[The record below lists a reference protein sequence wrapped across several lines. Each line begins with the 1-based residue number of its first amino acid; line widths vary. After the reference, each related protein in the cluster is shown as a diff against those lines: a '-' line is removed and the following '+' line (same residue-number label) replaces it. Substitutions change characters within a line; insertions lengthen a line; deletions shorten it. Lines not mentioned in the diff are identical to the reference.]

1 MKNWKTIFGSLGMLV
16 GVAVPSLVTL
26 SCKKEKKTQLENT
39 ITVKKENFHLAE
51 LGFTEGSLTTD
62 QFKEQIT
69 PGFIYKNLN
78 VFFNNID
85 VNKITEGDIKVQ
97 NAIPNTS
104 KDSIL
109 ISCEIKGH
117 LFQFKIVGFKIEDAD
132 SNLTNNFIP
141 NKTVFDATEFSGDS
155 GDLSSK
161 TIAEAKKYIEE
172 TTDFIKKH
180 KDVLFNYIHD
190 TLLNSFN
197 TKGNIE
203 LTEIGNKL
211 FVTLYEN
218 KSDSTKIKFNFEI
231 TGFKDDT
238 QSDTPSDT
246 PGGDA
251 IVEIQSSIEIESSDF
266 VDLKDKTLKQGVEFF
281 QGNEQWLLDNQSKI
295 FGTSDLKNTDIEITS
310 IGGPEW
316 IWIAQ
321 NDVRIALNV
330 RDKSVLLT
338 IKNFVPNIEVKAN
351 LTAADLSFDN
361 VAASEAV
368 SVITKN
374 WISFNIYKLFTI
386 TDGVVSSD
394 KISEPVSIVNGNT
407 IEVTVKLFDKEFKF
421 TISGFKNIILQAKQT
436 EFNVKDLKIAS
447 AGTTGVKGFLTH
459 MNRIEGSQ
467 NYGEGV
473 IEDNADKLFAQGS
486 NLTKDEIKTTEII
499 TKMLGSGV
507 VEVTAKFNN
516 TNSSKI
522 INDITFTVKGLSQDI
537 PYIKN
542 VQATAVRVT
551 GSFGISVGYKFKFV
565 ITGEKLPT
573 SKFVDNF
580 RVYSINKT
588 NSKVQSTVR
597 TYWGYVRRVQQTSE
611 RIEVEITKTGVWRP
625 GDTMLLIHKSGEI
638 HKDLAKNWRN
648 GFVLTL
654 PR

>member
-1 MKNWKTIFGSLGMLV
+1 MKNWKTIFGSLGILV

-26 SCKKEKKTQLENT
+26 SCKKEEKPQLENTT
-39 ITVKKENFHLAE
+39 ITVKKDIFSLAE
-51 LGFTEGSLTTD
+51 LRNKEGSLIKEGSLTVE

-78 VFFNNID
+78 VFFNNAD
-85 VNKITEGDIKVQ
+85 VNKITEGNIKVT
-97 NAIPNTS
+97 NATPHPSNS
-104 KDSIL
+104 SIL
-109 ISCEIKGH
+109 VSIEIKG
-117 LFQFKIVGFKIEDAD
+117 LTFQFQIVGFKIAD
-132 SNLTNNFIP
+132 TDNNVTNNFIP
-141 NKTVFDATEFSGDS
+141 KKTIFNATEFSGD
-155 GDLSSK
+155 LSQK
-161 TIAEAKKYIEE
+161 TIVEAETYIGQ
-172 TTDFIKKH
+172 TTDFIKTN
-180 KDVLFNYIHD
+180 KDVLFSYIHE
-190 TLLNSFN
+190 TLLTQFN
-197 TKGNIE
+197 TQANIE
-203 LTEIGNKL
+203 VNKIGNRL

-218 KSDSTKIKFNFEI
+218 KSDSNNKIKFNFEI
-231 TGFKDDT
+231 IGFKDDT

-251 IVEIQSSIEIESSDF
+251 IVEIKSSIEIESSDF
-266 VDLKDKTLKQGVEFF
+266 VDLKDKTLKQGLEFF
-281 QGNEQWLLDNQSKI
+281 QGNEQWLLNNQSKI
-295 FGTSDLKNTDIEITS
+295 FGTSDLKDTEIEIAS
-310 IGGPEW
+310 IRGSEW
-316 IWIAQ
+316 IWEDQ

-338 IKNFVPNIEVKAN
+338 IKNFVPNIEVKTD
-351 LTAADLSFDN
+351 LTAANLSFDN

-374 WISFNIYKLFTI
+374 WISFNISKLFTI

-394 KISEPVSIVNGNT
+394 KISEPVSIVNGNN
-407 IEVTVKLFDKEFKF
+407 IEVKVKLFDKEFKF

-467 NYGEGV
+467 KYGEGV

-486 NLTKDEIKTTEII
+486 NLTKDEITTTEII
-499 TKMLGSGV
+499 TKMLGGGV
-507 VEVTAKFNN
+507 VQVTAKFENKN
-516 TNSSKI
+516 PSKI

-542 VQATAVRVT
+542 VQATAIRVT
-551 GSFGISVGYKFKFV
+551 AGYKFKFV

-573 SKFVDNF
+573 SRFVDNF

-597 TYWGYVRRVQQTSE
+597 TYWGYLRNVKQTPE

-625 GDTMLLIHKSGEI
+625 GDIMLLIHKDGEI
-638 HKDLAKNWRN
+638 HKDLAQNWRN

-654 PR
+654 PW

>member
-1 MKNWKTIFGSLGMLV
+1 MKNWKTIFGSLGILV

-26 SCKKEKKTQLENT
+26 SCKKEEKPQLENIT
-39 ITVKKENFHLAE
+39 ITVKKDIFSLAE
-51 LGFTEGSLTTD
+51 LRNKEGSLIKEGSLTVE

-78 VFFNNID
+78 VFFNNAD
-85 VNKITEGDIKVQ
+85 VNKITEGNIKVQ
-97 NAIPNTS
+97 NATPHPS
-104 KDSIL
+104 KSSIFVS
-109 ISCEIKGH
+109 IEIKG
-117 LFQFKIVGFKIEDAD
+117 LTFQFQIVGFKIEDTD
-132 SNLTNNFIP
+132 TNVTNNFIP
-141 NKTVFDATEFSGDS
+141 KKTVFNATEFSGD
-155 GDLSSK
+155 LSQK
-161 TIAEAKKYIEE
+161 TIAEAK
-172 TTDFIKKH
+172 TFIKGQENNFITTN
-180 KDVLFNYIHD
+180 KDVLFSYIHE
-190 TLLNSFN
+190 TLLNNFN
-197 TKGNIE
+197 TEANIE
-203 LTEIGNKL
+203 LTEIGNRL

-218 KSDSTKIKFNFEI
+218 KSDSNNKTKFNFEI
-231 TGFKDDT
+231 IGFKDDT
-238 QSDTPSDT
+238 QSDTPGNT

-251 IVEIQSSIEIESSDF
+251 IVEIKSSIEIESSDF
-266 VDLKDKTLKQGVEFF
+266 VDLKDKTLKQGLEFF
-281 QGNEQWLLDNQSKI
+281 QGNEQWLLNNQSNI
-295 FGTSDLKNTDIEITS
+295 FGTSDLKDTEIEIAS
-310 IGGPEW
+310 IRGSEW
-316 IWIAQ
+316 IWEDQ

-330 RDKSVLLT
+330 RGKSVLLT
-338 IKNFVPNIEVKAN
+338 IKNFVPNIEVKTDLIAAN
-351 LTAADLSFDN
+351 LSFDN

-374 WISFNIYKLFTI
+374 WISFNISKLFTI
-386 TDGVVSSD
+386 TDGVVSLD
-394 KISEPVSIVNGNT
+394 KISEPVSIVNGNN

-467 NYGEGV
+467 KYGEGV

-486 NLTKDEIKTTEII
+486 NLTKDEITTTEII
-499 TKMLGSGV
+499 TKMLGGGV
-507 VEVTAKFNN
+507 VQVTAKFENKN
-516 TNSSKI
+516 PSKI

-542 VQATAVRVT
+542 VQATAIRVT
-551 GSFGISVGYKFKFV
+551 AGYKFKFV

-573 SKFVDNF
+573 SRFVDNF

-597 TYWGYVRRVQQTSE
+597 TYWGYLRKVKQTPE

-625 GDTMLLIHKSGEI
+625 GDIMLLIHKDGEI
-638 HKDLAKNWRN
+638 HKDLAQNWRN

-654 PR
+654 PW

>member
-1 MKNWKTIFGSLGMLV
+1 MKNWKTIFGSLGILV

-26 SCKKEKKTQLENT
+26 SCKKEEKPQPETT
-39 ITVKKENFHLAE
+39 ITVKKENFRLSE
-51 LGFTEGSLTTD
+51 LGIKEGFLTAD

-69 PGFIYKNLN
+69 PGFIYKHLN
-78 VFFNNID
+78 VFFNNAD
-85 VNKITEGDIKVQ
+85 VNKITEGDIKVK
-97 NAIPNTS
+97 NATPNQS

-109 ISCEIKGH
+109 ISFEIKGL
-117 LFQFKIVGFKIEDAD
+117 LFQFQIVGFKIEDTD
-132 SNLTNNFIP
+132 STVTNNFIP
-141 NKTVFDATEFSGDS
+141 KKTVFDATEFSGD
-155 GDLSSK
+155 LSQK

-172 TTDFIKKH
+172 TDNFIQTH
-180 KDVLFNYIHD
+180 KDVLFSYIHE
-190 TLLNSFN
+190 TLLNNFN
-197 TKGNIE
+197 TKTNIE
-203 LTEIGNKL
+203 LTEIGNSL
-211 FVTLYEN
+211 FVTLYES

-238 QSDTPSDT
+238 QSDTPGET

-251 IVEIQSSIEIESSDF
+251 IVEIKSSIEIESSDF
-266 VDLKDKTLKQGVEFF
+266 VDLKDKTLKQGLEFF
-281 QGNEQWLLDNQSKI
+281 QGNNNEQWLLNNQSKI
-295 FGTSDLKNTDIEITS
+295 FGTSDLKDTEIEITS

-316 IWIAQ
+316 IWTAQ

-330 RDKSVLLT
+330 RNKSVLLT
-338 IKNFVPNIEVKAN
+338 IKNFVPNIEVKTN
-351 LTAADLSFDN
+351 LTAANLSFDN

-386 TDGVVSSD
+386 TNGVVSSD
-394 KISEPVSIVNGNT
+394 KISEPISIVNGNN

-459 MNRIEGSQ
+459 MNRIDGSQ
-467 NYGEGV
+467 KYGEGV
-473 IEDNADKLFAQGS
+473 IEDNADKLFVQGS

-507 VEVTAKFNN
+507 VQVTAKFDN

-542 VQATAVRVT
+542 VQTTAVRVA
-551 GSFGISVGYKFKFV
+551 GSFNVSVGYKFKFV

-573 SKFVDNF
+573 SRFVDNF

-597 TYWGYVRRVQQTSE
+597 TYWGYVRGVQQTSE

-625 GDTMLLIHKSGEI
+625 GETMLLIHKDGEI
-638 HKDLAKNWRN
+638 HKDLAQNWRN

-654 PR
+654 PW